1 MADGQVVIDVDVN
14 GKSVAGLNSQLDQL
28 EGSSDKAG
36 FSIKNLAISMGL
48 VKVAS
53 AVVGKAISSIK
64 TAFSTAI
71 SEGANLQQ
79 SLGGIETLFKGSA
92 DKVKKYA
99 DEAYKTSGLSANAYM
114 ENVTSFS
121 ASLLQS
127 VGGDT
132 EKAADVANM
141 AMIDMSDNANKMG
154 TNMQDIQNAY
164 QGFAK
169 QNYTMLDNLKLGYG
183 GTKEEMQRLLSDAEK
198 LTGVKYDISNLS
210 DVYNAIHA
218 IQENLDITGT
228 TAKEAAETLSGS
240 FAAMKASLSNVL
252 GKMALG
258 QDIQP
263 SLNQLAETTA
273 TFLFGNFIPMIG
285 NILKALPRAIVTF
298 VKASI
303 PHVKAAFAELLDSIG
318 DKFPI
323 FDKLFELISK
333 NAQIIKFL
341 GSVIVGAIAG
351 FIAFKATIGIMNSVK
366 TAINGVKTAFSLM
379 KVAMM
384 ANPFAVVIAG
394 IGALIAAFIYFY
406 KTSDTFRNKVDG
418 MVLTL
423 KSFMKPIDQVFKGLK
438 LLSKGFV
445 EMLTNG
451 PGEKIAELRSQFIK
465 LFPESLWQGMINFTG
480 KINDMKLGIKA
491 IGKIMSGSIKNMS
504 ELGNFL
510 EGAFTVKGEQNIM
523 KIGKAI
529 KNVIDSLKKLI
540 NPTERVGKSFDI
552 VGVGLKILK
561 MVILGMMGP
570 VGLFIKVFELLAKAL
585 GGGDV
590 NKGIDTI
597 MNSFK
602 GLAEGIKTYG
612 PQLGTNFG
620 TALQGILGAI
630 ANALPGIITGALQ
643 VVSGFISGIAQGLPS
658 IVVSAGELIMAFTN
672 GIVTLLPIIA
682 QSAVQIINALTN
694 GILLVMPTIIES
706 ATTIITT
713 FLGSLT
719 EALPKL
725 LGAGASLINALLQ
738 GITEQLP
745 KVVQNMA
752 TLIITWLSE
761 LNKHLPDILQ
771 AGFNLLVNFL
781 RGIANNIG
789 RVTNEAI
796 SIIVNFVNAIG
807 NRMGDIID
815 AAVNLM
821 INFLNGLSS
830 RMPDII
836 DVGVT
841 LIVSVLQGI
850 SNNLSRIVDAGMDLV
865 VKCIEGIGNNLY
877 RLVNAAADLVD
888 KLVENIIN
896 FSDRMWKAAIRL
908 INGLAEGID
917 NNKEEAR
924 EAVKRLV
931 NSLGSAI
938 VGDELWDA
946 GTSLM
951 GGLLKGI
958 KWGFEKVKGFVSGIA
973 DTIASLKGPIPYD
986 KKVLI
991 DNGSALMFGLEKG
1004 IIAGFDNVKHL
1015 TSNMADSISK
1025 ELSFDNAFSNFN
1037 FTSPELALNTNMM
1050 GAANLGS
1057 QIVNN
1062 SNFAK
1067 TYNPTININIE
1078 HADLSNEKSIEE
1090 TSQQLATLTE
1100 RQTRGRL

>member
-228 TAKEAAETLSGS
+228 TAKEATETLSGS

-418 MVLTL
+418 MVSTL

-540 NPTERVGKSFDI
+540 KPTERVGKSFDI

-836 DVGVT
+836 DAGVT

-896 FSDRMWKAAIRL
+896 FSNRMWKAAIRL

>member
-228 TAKEAAETLSGS
+228 TAKEATETLSGS

-418 MVLTL
+418 MVSTL

-540 NPTERVGKSFDI
+540 KPTERVGKSFDI

-836 DVGVT
+836 DAGVT

>member
-28 EGSSDKAG
+28 EGSTDKAG

-198 LTGVKYDISNLS
+198 LTGIKYDISNLS

-418 MVLTL
+418 MVSTL

-561 MVILGMMGP
+561 MVILGMIGP

-672 GIVTLLPIIA
+672 GIVTLLPLIA
-682 QSAVQIINALTN
+682 QSAVQIINELTN

-761 LNKHLPDILQ
+761 LNKYLPDILQ

-836 DVGVT
+836 DAGVT

-850 SNNLSRIVDAGMDLV
+850 SNNLSRIVDAGTDLV

-896 FSDRMWKAAIRL
+896 FADRMWKAAIRL
-908 INGLAEGID
+908 VNGLADGIRE
-917 NNKEEAR
+917 NKDEMRDAAGNLLDAMIR
-924 EAVKRLV
+924 VFVPDALV
-931 NSLGSAI
+931 D
-938 VGDELWDA
+938 VGENLI
-946 GTSLM
+946 
-951 GGLLKGI
+951 GGLL
-958 KWGFEKVKGFVSGIA
+958 SGISGMA
-973 DTIASLKGPIPYD
+973 RSVYDKVGEIASNVKDTLTGLFDIHSPSRWMRDMIGK
-986 KKVLI
+986 
-991 DNGSALMFGLEKG
+991 NLMLGLEAG
-1004 IIAGFDNVKHL
+1004 IDKNLNSPVK
-1015 TSNMADSISK
+1015 
-1025 ELSFDNAFSNFN
+1025 AFSNFKNILGSDLN
-1037 FTSPELALNTNMM
+1037 FATPELALNTNMM

>member
-384 ANPFAVVIAG
+384 ANPFSVVIAG

-706 ATTIITT
+706 ATMIITT

-745 KVVQNMA
+745 KIVQNMA

-771 AGFNLLVNFL
+771 AGFNLLINFL

-789 RVTNEAI
+789 KVTNEAI

-836 DVGVT
+836 DAGVT

>member
-504 ELGNFL
+504 ELSNFL

-658 IVVSAGELIMAFTN
+658 IVVSAGELIKAFTN

-706 ATTIITT
+706 ATMIITT

-745 KVVQNMA
+745 KIVQNMA

-771 AGFNLLVNFL
+771 AGFNLLINFL

-789 RVTNEAI
+789 KVTNEAI

-836 DVGVT
+836 DAGVT

-896 FSDRMWKAAIRL
+896 FADRMWKAAIRL
-908 INGLAEGID
+908 VNGLADGIRE
-917 NNKEEAR
+917 NKDEMRDAAGNLLDAMIR
-924 EAVKRLV
+924 VFVPDALV
-931 NSLGSAI
+931 D
-938 VGDELWDA
+938 VGENLI
-946 GTSLM
+946 
-951 GGLLKGI
+951 GGLL
-958 KWGFEKVKGFVSGIA
+958 SGISGMA
-973 DTIASLKGPIPYD
+973 RSVYDKVGEIAS
-986 KKVLI
+986 
-991 DNGSALMFGLEKG
+991 
-1004 IIAGFDNVKHL
+1004 NVKDTL
-1015 TSNMADSISK
+1015 TG
-1025 ELSFDNAFSNFN
+1025 LFDIHSPSRWMRDMIGKNLMLGLKAGIDKNLNSPVKAFSNFKNILGSNLN
-1037 FTSPELALNTNMM
+1037 FATPELALNTNMM

>member
-418 MVLTL
+418 MVSTL

-504 ELGNFL
+504 ELSNFL

-529 KNVIDSLKKLI
+529 KNVIDSLK
-540 NPTERVGKSFDI
+540 
-552 VGVGLKILK
+552 
-561 MVILGMMGP
+561 
-570 VGLFIKVFELLAKAL
+570 
-585 GGGDV
+585 
-590 NKGIDTI
+590 
-597 MNSFK
+597 
-602 GLAEGIKTYG
+602 
-612 PQLGTNFG
+612 
-620 TALQGILGAI
+620 
-630 ANALPGIITGALQ
+630 
-643 VVSGFISGIAQGLPS
+643 
-658 IVVSAGELIMAFTN
+658 
-672 GIVTLLPIIA
+672 
-682 QSAVQIINALTN
+682 
-694 GILLVMPTIIES
+694 
-706 ATTIITT
+706 
-713 FLGSLT
+713 
-719 EALPKL
+719 
-725 LGAGASLINALLQ
+725 
-738 GITEQLP
+738 
-745 KVVQNMA
+745 
-752 TLIITWLSE
+752 
-761 LNKHLPDILQ
+761 
-771 AGFNLLVNFL
+771 NL
-781 RGIANNIG
+781 
-789 RVTNEAI
+789 
-796 SIIVNFVNAIG
+796 
-807 NRMGDIID
+807 
-815 AAVNLM
+815 
-821 INFLNGLSS
+821 
-830 RMPDII
+830 
-836 DVGVT
+836 
-841 LIVSVLQGI
+841 
-850 SNNLSRIVDAGMDLV
+850 
-865 VKCIEGIGNNLY
+865 
-877 RLVNAAADLVD
+877 
-888 KLVENIIN
+888 
-896 FSDRMWKAAIRL
+896 
-908 INGLAEGID
+908 
-917 NNKEEAR
+917 
-924 EAVKRLV
+924 
-931 NSLGSAI
+931 
-938 VGDELWDA
+938 
-946 GTSLM
+946 
-951 GGLLKGI
+951 
-958 KWGFEKVKGFVSGIA
+958 
-973 DTIASLKGPIPYD
+973 
-986 KKVLI
+986 
-991 DNGSALMFGLEKG
+991 
-1004 IIAGFDNVKHL
+1004 
-1015 TSNMADSISK
+1015 
-1025 ELSFDNAFSNFN
+1025 
-1037 FTSPELALNTNMM
+1037 
-1050 GAANLGS
+1050 
-1057 QIVNN
+1057 
-1062 SNFAK
+1062 
-1067 TYNPTININIE
+1067 
-1078 HADLSNEKSIEE
+1078 
-1090 TSQQLATLTE
+1090 
-1100 RQTRGRL
+1100 